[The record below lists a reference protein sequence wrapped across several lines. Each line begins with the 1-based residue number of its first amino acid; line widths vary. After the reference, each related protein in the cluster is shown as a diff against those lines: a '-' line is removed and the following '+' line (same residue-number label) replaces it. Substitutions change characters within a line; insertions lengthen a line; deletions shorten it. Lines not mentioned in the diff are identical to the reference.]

1 MKIVLFTFFKLSFKM
16 DPFKNELREIENRL
30 PEVEVRRLKD
40 MGESGQKAQASSYK
54 RRSGVIMYGLV
65 TTVNKTTL
73 EFPLWLSG

>member
-54 RRSGVIMYGLV
+54 RRSEVIMYGLV